1 MKVVDVVPDRPQRLG
16 APPVHARKA
25 ELFKALG
32 HPARVRVL
40 ELLVDGERP
49 LSELLAETG
58 LEASHLSQHLG
69 VLRRAAVVTGRRDGA
84 GAHYRLTDDSII
96 DMLAA
101 ARTFLLADLARSRAA
116 LA

>member
-1 MKVVDVVPDRPQRLG
+1 MTVD
-16 APPVHARKA
+16 PPVHARKA

-40 ELLVDGERP
+40 ELLVAGERP
-49 LSELLAETG
+49 VSELLDETG

-69 VLRRAAVVTGRRDGA
+69 VLRRAGVVAARREGGSA
-84 GAHYRLTDDSII
+84 YYRLTDRSVAR
-96 DMLAA
+96 MLAA
-101 ARTFLLADLARSRAA
+101 AREFLLADLARSHAA

>member
-1 MKVVDVVPDRPQRLG
+1 MPEHAPHDA

-49 LSELLAETG
+49 VSELLAETG
-58 LEASHLSQHLG
+58 LEPSHLSQHLG

-84 GAHYRLTDDSII
+84 GAYYQLADPSIVE
-96 DMLAA
+96 MLAA
-101 ARTFLLADLARSRAA
+101 AREFLLADLARSRAA